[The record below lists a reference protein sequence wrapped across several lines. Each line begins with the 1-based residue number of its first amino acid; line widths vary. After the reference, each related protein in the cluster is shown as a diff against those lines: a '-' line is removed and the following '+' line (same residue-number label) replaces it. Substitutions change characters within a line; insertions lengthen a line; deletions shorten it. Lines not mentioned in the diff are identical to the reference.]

1 MFHTCGCVAQPG
13 TQTQTAE
20 EVKYTLYIGLNDKN
34 TYTQL
39 LSTEDA
45 VNRVADI
52 ALKYVD
58 GFTQLSGK
66 GAYKDEKGIITHEN
80 CLIFEFYD
88 TNEEQIKAIMDE
100 VLQELNQN
108 SRLDPLSLENIH
120 LKHFLYLKL
129 LCFRAAAL
137 DMGPLVSMF
146 HRASQGQLQLTLCG
160 PLPKAG

>member
-1 MFHTCGCVAQPG
+1 MKNRFLLIVIILLLSLTLTGCAPQPG
-13 TQTQTAE
+13 SRTGE
-20 EVKYTLYIGLNDKN
+20 DVKYTLYIGLNDKN

-45 VNRVADI
+45 ANKVTDI

-100 VLQELNQN
+100 VLQELNQKSILIEKQRVN
-108 SRLDPLSLENIH
+108 YE
-120 LKHFLYLKL
+120 FYEGTKL
-129 LCFRAAAL
+129 
-137 DMGPLVSMF
+137 
-146 HRASQGQLQLTLCG
+146 
-160 PLPKAG
+160 

>member
-108 SRLDPLSLENIH
+108 SILIERQRVSYEFYEGANND
-120 LKHFLYLKL
+120 KH
-129 LCFRAAAL
+129 
-137 DMGPLVSMF
+137 
-146 HRASQGQLQLTLCG
+146 
-160 PLPKAG
+160 

>member
-80 CLIFEFYD
+80 CLIFH
-88 TNEEQIKAIMDE
+88 KA
-100 VLQELNQN
+100 
-108 SRLDPLSLENIH
+108 SRLMISIFIRAGINQQPECCFFHPDNI
-120 LKHFLYLKL
+120 
-129 LCFRAAAL
+129 
-137 DMGPLVSMF
+137 
-146 HRASQGQLQLTLCG
+146 
-160 PLPKAG
+160 

>member
-1 MFHTCGCVAQPG
+1 MFHTCRLCRAAG
-13 TQTQTAE
+13 TRTAE

-45 VNRVADI
+45 ANKVADI

-88 TNEEQIKAIMDE
+88 TNEEQI
-100 VLQELNQN
+100 
-108 SRLDPLSLENIH
+108 
-120 LKHFLYLKL
+120 
-129 LCFRAAAL
+129 
-137 DMGPLVSMF
+137 
-146 HRASQGQLQLTLCG
+146 
-160 PLPKAG
+160 